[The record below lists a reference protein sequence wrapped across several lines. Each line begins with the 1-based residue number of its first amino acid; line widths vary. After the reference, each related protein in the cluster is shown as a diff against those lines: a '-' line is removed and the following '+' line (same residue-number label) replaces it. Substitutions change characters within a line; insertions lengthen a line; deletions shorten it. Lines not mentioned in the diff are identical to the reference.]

1 MQIKQ
6 NKVFT
11 TESNL
16 MPAFNPKTKPV
27 GKVLKSLEKETNRLF
42 STFSIPFLSEKSG
55 IPQSTLGSH
64 KCRKK
69 LSPPAVIK
77 LCEVK
82 EVKQEGFTERGL
94 RPDLAEPIDYWA
106 NDRDRMMY

>member
-16 MPAFNPKTKPV
+16 MPAFNPKTNPEGQLLDK
-27 GKVLKSLEKETNRLF
+27 LTKETDRLF
-42 STFSIPFLSEKSG
+42 STFSIPFLSEQTG

-64 KCRKK
+64 KCRQK

-77 LCEVK
+77 ICKIK
-82 EVKQEGFTERGL
+82 EVKAEGFTERGL

-106 NDRDRMMY
+106 NDRKRMMY